1 MVIPK
6 PTITSS
12 SVVGSG
18 ISIIGRPPKLALL
31 RRKNKQRVVLGRDG
45 KEQSIGTI
53 IESLDRSGGEHTQE
67 LETKSDSAG
76 PKLDQTSANMTG
88 SATNIIA
95 VARATM
101 PKPLSLAQAFGA
113 EEPSSIA
120 VDSLHQQPKEEQ
132 AYIAVEENTK
142 QPWYHCML
150 PDCTGTSAPEDIVEN
165 ELLTAEETERRQEEE
180 QDTGNS
186 SPMGGGEPT
195 TLVFRTSAPDDDV
208 RDASLADNEERD
220 SDGTDYNDA
229 SNALS
234 PTAAVNAAVSA
245 TNAPNQRQHRRIQS
259 DVGSPTTPIEGLP
272 DTFFSTGS
280 FESISGLSL
289 ASYGTTASAM
299 LGGLDYDE
307 NDEKV
312 ISTIMDDK
320 DDESVVSSIDGD
332 EDPAD
337 PCRPPSAVEQSQPVP
352 PAPTSIAAEIES
364 RRQQNLEVPI
374 IHVTSHSIDD
384 GDHASIGTRSTK
396 ASSHRHDDDY
406 SVISEDA
413 SMASAMRRNREL
425 NAVPLKK
432 IKHMIKEGRM
442 TEDERKHMLELRSAI
457 KSFGRHDL
465 NVAHTLVT
473 AGDYYTEASDY
484 DRALSLHKEALTI
497 YSTKLGD
504 HDPRSVDCKV
514 RIARVQLKQGKVD
527 EALGTFCQSMHMR
540 EALMGEE
547 HPSVGEVRMHVAEI
561 QRGKGHAK
569 EAAREVKKALR
580 GYREAYGDDHPRVAD
595 AVESIAELYTDMGE
609 HEKANLIYSEMVK
622 LRAAIDGHES
632 VSVSKALLKWSSS
645 FEALGNSSRALK
657 LMKQAYAAL
666 VKQEGLAG
674 ATTAEAL
681 EGVGQIYATIGRKD
695 KAIKA
700 YTRVL
705 NIRRQTL
712 GENDPLTA
720 STFVTI
726 GRTLKEVNQPE
737 KSLKCMKRAM
747 SIYTH
752 YDKTRK
758 SNEKTNEDIVA
769 IADSLHQV
777 GLTFE
782 DHGDNSLALKAFSK
796 EMSLRKAAHYVD
808 RRRIARVLNA
818 VGVIQCK
825 RGKFKNAMEFFT
837 EALVNMDT
845 TGGRNATFAATLF
858 NVGLALEKTG
868 ETQKAFQTYA
878 ETLMMYK
885 AEGLTEDNPMVSKVI
900 NKIKK
905 NPSIQIEVP
914 VAINGKLPCSLLDGD
929 GQQFEC

>member
-1 MVIPK
+1 
-6 PTITSS
+6 
-12 SVVGSG
+12 
-18 ISIIGRPPKLALL
+18 
-31 RRKNKQRVVLGRDG
+31 
-45 KEQSIGTI
+45 
-53 IESLDRSGGEHTQE
+53 
-67 LETKSDSAG
+67 
-76 PKLDQTSANMTG
+76 
-88 SATNIIA
+88 
-95 VARATM
+95 
-101 PKPLSLAQAFGA
+101 
-113 EEPSSIA
+113 
-120 VDSLHQQPKEEQ
+120 
-132 AYIAVEENTK
+132 
-142 QPWYHCML
+142 
-150 PDCTGTSAPEDIVEN
+150 
-165 ELLTAEETERRQEEE
+165 
-180 QDTGNS
+180 
-186 SPMGGGEPT
+186 
-195 TLVFRTSAPDDDV
+195 
-208 RDASLADNEERD
+208 
-220 SDGTDYNDA
+220 
-229 SNALS
+229 
-234 PTAAVNAAVSA
+234 
-245 TNAPNQRQHRRIQS
+245 
-259 DVGSPTTPIEGLP
+259 
-272 DTFFSTGS
+272 
-280 FESISGLSL
+280 
-289 ASYGTTASAM
+289 
-299 LGGLDYDE
+299 
-307 NDEKV
+307 
-312 ISTIMDDK
+312 
-320 DDESVVSSIDGD
+320 
-332 EDPAD
+332 
-337 PCRPPSAVEQSQPVP
+337 
-352 PAPTSIAAEIES
+352 
-364 RRQQNLEVPI
+364 
-374 IHVTSHSIDD
+374 
-384 GDHASIGTRSTK
+384 
-396 ASSHRHDDDY
+396 
-406 SVISEDA
+406 
-413 SMASAMRRNREL
+413 MASAMRRNREL
-425 NAVPLKK
+425 DAVPLKK
-432 IKHMIKEGRM
+432 IKHMFMEGRM

-484 DRALSLHKEALTI
+484 DRALSLHREALTI

-632 VSVSKALLKWSSS
+632 VSVSKALLKWSWS

-758 SNEKTNEDIVA
+758 TNEKTNEDIVA

>member
-1 MVIPK
+1 MAIPK
-6 PTITSS
+6 P
-12 SVVGSG
+12 
-18 ISIIGRPPKLALL
+18 ISIPIRPQKLALL
-31 RRKNKQRVVLGRDG
+31 RRRKRSTRIVLSSD
-45 KEQSIGTI
+45 ETI
-53 IESLDRSGGEHTQE
+53 LESCDHGDHHIIARPSKFAFLR
-67 LETKSDSAG
+67 KRK
-76 PKLDQTSANMTG
+76 PNMTWLAAAG
-88 SATNIIA
+88 AT
-95 VARATM
+95 VAPAAPATR
-101 PKPLSLAQAFGA
+101 PATRPVSLSQAFA
-113 EEPSSIA
+113 A
-120 VDSLHQQPKEEQ
+120 EEQ
-132 AYIAVEENTK
+132 ANVVAEDDIQ

-150 PDCTGTSAPEDIVEN
+150 PDCAGASSVPEEGVEN
-165 ELLTAEETERRQEEE
+165 ELLATEEVERRQEDEGQE
-180 QDTGNS
+180 TEGPSATDGAAS
-186 SPMGGGEPT
+186 GASIFRASEPD
-195 TLVFRTSAPDDDV
+195 AGV
-208 RDASLADNEERD
+208 RDTSHFDEEERD
-220 SDGTDYNDA
+220 AEDTDNGPYA
-229 SNALS
+229 PS
-234 PTAAVNAAVSA
+234 PTAATTPVS
-245 TNAPNQRQHRRIQS
+245 NEKQHRRSLS
-259 DVGSPTTPIEGLP
+259 DIGSPTTPIEGIP
-272 DTFFSTGS
+272 DAFFSTGS

-312 ISTIMDDK
+312 ISTIMDER
-320 DDESVVSSIDGD
+320 DDESVISSIDGD
-332 EDPAD
+332 DDPAD
-337 PCRPPSAVEQSQPVP
+337 SGAPSVTEQSQPFP
-352 PAPTSIAAEIES
+352 PGPTSIAAEIES
-364 RRQQNLEVPI
+364 RRKQNLEVPI
-374 IHVTSHSIDD
+374 VHGTSHSAED
-384 GDHASIGTRSTK
+384 GDHVSVSTHSTRT
-396 ASSHRHDDDY
+396 SSHKHDDDL

-413 SMASAMRRNREL
+413 SMASVMHRNREL

-432 IKHMIKEGRM
+432 IKHMFKEGRM
-442 TEDERKHMLELRSAI
+442 AEDERKHMLELRSAI

-465 NVAHTLVT
+465 NVAHTLVA
-473 AGDYYTEASDY
+473 AGDYYVKETSDY
-484 DRALSLHKEALTI
+484 DRALGLHEEALTI
-497 YSTKLGD
+497 YSAKLGD

-540 EALMGEE
+540 EALMGDE

-580 GYREAYGDDHPRVAD
+580 GFREAYGDDHPKVAD

-632 VSVSKALLKWSSS
+632 VSVSKALLKWGWS

-666 VKQEGLAG
+666 VKQEGLTG
-674 ATTAEAL
+674 ATTANAL
-681 EGVGQIYATIGRKD
+681 EGVGQIYSTIGRKD

-712 GENDPLTA
+712 GEKDPLTA

-752 YDKTRK
+752 YEKTRK
-758 SNEKTNEDIVA
+758 KNEKTNDDIVA

-796 EMSLRKAAHYVD
+796 EMVLRKAAHYVD
-808 RRRIARVLNA
+808 KRRIARVLNA

-825 RGKFKNAMEFFT
+825 RGKFENAMEFFT

-868 ETQKAFQTYA
+868 ETQKAFQVYA

-885 AEGLTEDNPMVSKVI
+885 AEGLDENNPMVSKVI

-914 VAINGKLPCSLLDGD
+914 IAINGKMPCSLLDGD
-929 GQQFEC
+929 SQQFEC

>member
-1 MVIPK
+1 M
-6 PTITSS
+6 
-12 SVVGSG
+12 
-18 ISIIGRPPKLALL
+18 
-31 RRKNKQRVVLGRDG
+31 
-45 KEQSIGTI
+45 
-53 IESLDRSGGEHTQE
+53 
-67 LETKSDSAG
+67 
-76 PKLDQTSANMTG
+76 
-88 SATNIIA
+88 
-95 VARATM
+95 
-101 PKPLSLAQAFGA
+101 
-113 EEPSSIA
+113 
-120 VDSLHQQPKEEQ
+120 
-132 AYIAVEENTK
+132 
-142 QPWYHCML
+142 
-150 PDCTGTSAPEDIVEN
+150 
-165 ELLTAEETERRQEEE
+165 
-180 QDTGNS
+180 
-186 SPMGGGEPT
+186 
-195 TLVFRTSAPDDDV
+195 
-208 RDASLADNEERD
+208 
-220 SDGTDYNDA
+220 
-229 SNALS
+229 
-234 PTAAVNAAVSA
+234 
-245 TNAPNQRQHRRIQS
+245 
-259 DVGSPTTPIEGLP
+259 EGLP

-312 ISTIMDDK
+312 INAIMDDK
-320 DDESVVSSIDGD
+320 DDESVISSIDGD

-337 PCRPPSAVEQSQPVP
+337 SGPPSAADQPKPVP
-352 PAPTSIAAEIES
+352 PAPTSISAEIEN
-364 RRQQNLEVPI
+364 RRQQNLEAPI
-374 IHVTSHSIDD
+374 IHHTTDD
-384 GDHASIGTRSTK
+384 GDQVSLSTRGTKT
-396 ASSHRHDDDY
+396 SSHRHDDDY
-406 SVISEDA
+406 SVVSEDA
-413 SMASAMRRNREL
+413 SMASAMRRNRAL
-425 NAVPLKK
+425 DAVPLKK
-432 IKHMIKEGRM
+432 INDMFKEGRM
-442 TEDERKHMLELRSAI
+442 TEDERKHMSELRSAI

-484 DRALSLHKEALTI
+484 DRAHSLHKEALTI

-527 EALGTFCQSMHMR
+527 EALESFCQSMHMR
-540 EALMGEE
+540 EALMGDE
-547 HPSVGEVRMHVAEI
+547 HPSVSEVRMHVAEI

-569 EAAREVKKALR
+569 MAAREVKKALR
-580 GYREAYGDDHPRVAD
+580 GYREAYGDDHPKVAD
-595 AVESIAELYTDMGE
+595 AVESIAELYTDMEE

-632 VSVSKALLKWSSS
+632 VSVSKAMLKWSWS
-645 FEALGNSSRALK
+645 FEAMGNSSRALK

-681 EGVGQIYATIGRKD
+681 EGVGHIYATIGRKD

-758 SNEKTNEDIVA
+758 KNEKTNEDINA
-769 IADSLHQV
+769 IADSLHKV

-796 EMSLRKAAHYVD
+796 EMSLRKTAHYVD
-808 RRRIARVLNA
+808 RKRVARVLNA

-837 EALVNMDT
+837 EALANMDT
-845 TGGRNATFAATLF
+845 NGGRNATFAATLF

-868 ETQKAFQTYA
+868 EMQKAFQTYA

-914 VAINGKLPCSLLDGD
+914 VSINGKLPCSLLDGERR
-929 GQQFEC
+929 QFEC

>member
-1 MVIPK
+1 M
-6 PTITSS
+6 TW
-12 SVVGSG
+12 
-18 ISIIGRPPKLALL
+18 LAA
-31 RRKNKQRVVLGRDG
+31 
-45 KEQSIGTI
+45 
-53 IESLDRSGGEHTQE
+53 GG
-67 LETKSDSAG
+67 A
-76 PKLDQTSANMTG
+76 
-88 SATNIIA
+88 A
-95 VARATM
+95 VAPATR
-101 PKPLSLAQAFGA
+101 PVTLSQAFAA
-113 EEPSSIA
+113 EESSPT
-120 VDSLHQQPKEEQ
+120 VVNSHHQPKEGEQ
-132 AYIAVEENTK
+132 AHAVAEDDIQ

-150 PDCTGTSAPEDIVEN
+150 PDCSGTSSLPEEGVEN
-165 ELLTAEETERRQEEE
+165 ELLATEEAERRQEDEGQE
-180 QDTGNS
+180 TEGPSATDGAAS
-186 SPMGGGEPT
+186 IFRASEPD
-195 TLVFRTSAPDDDV
+195 AGV
-208 RDASLADNEERD
+208 RDTSLCDEEERD
-220 SDGTDYNDA
+220 AEDTDTTSV
-229 SNALS
+229 SNE
-234 PTAAVNAAVSA
+234 
-245 TNAPNQRQHRRIQS
+245 RQHRRSLS
-259 DVGSPTTPIEGLP
+259 DVVTPTTPIEGIP

-312 ISTIMDDK
+312 ISTIMDER
-320 DDESVVSSIDGD
+320 DDESVISSIDGD

-337 PCRPPSAVEQSQPVP
+337 SGAPLSMIEQPQPFAP
-352 PAPTSIAAEIES
+352 GPTSIAAEIES
-364 RRQQNLEVPI
+364 RRKQNLEVPI
-374 IHVTSHSIDD
+374 IHGASHCADD
-384 GDHASIGTRSTK
+384 GDHVSVSTQSTK
-396 ASSHRHDDDY
+396 TSAHKHDDDC

-432 IKHMIKEGRM
+432 IKHMFKEGRM
-442 TEDERKHMLELRSAI
+442 AEDERKHMLELRSAI

-465 NVAHTLVT
+465 NVAHTLVA
-473 AGDYYTEASDY
+473 AGDYYVKETSDY
-484 DRALSLHKEALTI
+484 DRALGLHKEALTI
-497 YSTKLGD
+497 YSAKLGD

-514 RIARVQLKQGKVD
+514 GIARVQLKQGKVD

-540 EALMGEE
+540 EALMGDE

-580 GYREAYGDDHPRVAD
+580 GFREAYGDDHPKVAD

-632 VSVSKALLKWSSS
+632 VSVSKALLKWSWS

-666 VKQEGLAG
+666 VKQEGLTG

-681 EGVGQIYATIGRKD
+681 EGVGQIYSTIGRKD

-752 YDKTRK
+752 YEKTRK
-758 SNEKTNEDIVA
+758 KNERTNDDIVA

-777 GLTFE
+777 GLAFE
-782 DHGDNSLALKAFSK
+782 DHGDTSLALKAFSK

-808 RRRIARVLNA
+808 KRRIARVLNA

-825 RGKFKNAMEFFT
+825 RGKFKNAMEFFA
-837 EALVNMDT
+837 EALVNMDS

-885 AEGLTEDNPMVSKVI
+885 AEGLGEDNPMVNKVI

-914 VAINGKLPCSLLDGD
+914 IAINGKLPCSLLDGD
-929 GQQFEC
+929 SQQFEC